1 MFRKRH
7 PPAGSQPGAMVIS
20 DKARRPAIRVM
31 DYTADHLN
39 EYEVDDVAQLRACLE
54 KDSVSWVDV
63 QGLGDEQVLKSIGET
78 FSMHPL
84 ALADVVNIPQR
95 PKVEPYDGQ
104 LFAVTR
110 MALYREK
117 QIVSEQV
124 SLVIGRNYVVTFQE
138 LHGDVFD
145 TIRARIR
152 QGGPV
157 LRGSGPGYL
166 AYAILDAVID
176 GYYPILEAFGE
187 RLDALEDE
195 LLEHPVPAVL
205 QKIHRIRRELLAI
218 RKVIWPQ
225 REAINALVHDTE
237 PLISDD
243 VRVHLRDCYDHCI
256 QIIDVVETYREL
268 AGSLMDMYLS
278 SVGNRQNEVMK
289 VLTVMASIFIPLSF
303 LAGVYGM
310 NFEYMP
316 ELGLRWA
323 YPALLLVMM
332 AVAAAMLM
340 HFHRKGWLGN
350 GKPEPQESEPG
361 EGNKS

>member
-7 PPAGSQPGAMVIS
+7 PPAGSQPGTMIIS
-20 DKARRPAIRVM
+20 DEASKPAIRVM
-31 DYTADHLN
+31 DYMADHLN

-54 KDSVSWVDV
+54 KDSISWVDV
-63 QGLGDEQVLKSIGET
+63 QGLGDEQVLKDIGET

-110 MALYREK
+110 MALYREG

-124 SLVIGRNYVVTFQE
+124 SLMIGRNYLLTFQE

-145 TIRARIR
+145 PVRARIR

-157 LRGSGPGYL
+157 FRSAGPGYL

-176 GYYPILEAFGE
+176 GYYPVLEVFGE

-205 QKIHRIRRELLAI
+205 QRIHRIKRELLAI
-218 RKVIWPQ
+218 RKAIWPQ
-225 REAINALVHDTE
+225 REAISALVHDTG
-237 PLISDD
+237 PLISDE

-256 QIIDVVETYREL
+256 QIIDVIETYREL

-289 VLTVMASIFIPLSF
+289 VLTIMATIFIPLTF
-303 LAGVYGM
+303 LAGIYGM

-316 ELGLRWA
+316 ELHLRWA
-323 YPALLLVMM
+323 YPGLLLVMI
-332 AVAAAMLM
+332 AVAAGMLA
-340 HFHRKGWLGN
+340 HFRLKGWLGN
-350 GKPEPQESEPG
+350 REREPQESEQG
-361 EGNKS
+361 